1 MPISTVKGMF
11 DQAKV
16 FHLLV
21 CDFNASGISTCI
33 ESRGNRQPSACG
45 RIRYEIHNH
54 AIAA

>member
-1 MPISTVKGMF
+1 MF
-11 DQAKV
+11 GQAQF

-21 CDFNASGISTCI
+21 SDFNAGWIITGIEIRC
-33 ESRGNRQPSACG
+33 NRQPSACG